1 MQFFEKRVQP
11 RTRHRIQ
18 VRFGNDREWN
28 PGFIT
33 DVSNTGVA
41 ILCREKPV
49 TRVVTIHISYEQTEA
64 TLACEV
70 RWTELVNI
78 RGRSLTHMGLK
89 IVSAPLDY
97 MDIVRQIESRNIQM
111 MSQPPE
117 NENGE

>member
-1 MQFFEKRVQP
+1 MQFFEKRVQA

-18 VRFGNDREWN
+18 VRFGNDGEWN

-41 ILCREKPV
+41 LLCREKPL
-49 TRVVTIHISYEQTEA
+49 TRVVTIHLSYQDIQA

-70 RWTELVNI
+70 RWTEIVNL

-89 IVSAPLDY
+89 IVSAPLNY
-97 MDIVRQIESRNIQM
+97 MDIVRRIENLN
-111 MSQPPE
+111 SQPIIDTAE
-117 NENGE
+117 AVEED